1 MLLETLGRIH
11 LQIHPGWDSC
21 VYTAQEEKAFLR
33 DYIWPSLAAHG
44 LDDIEIYIWDH
55 NKERALEWAEAI
67 IDAETD
73 HMVAGIAFHW
83 YSGDHFEAL
92 RMIRERFPE
101 KKLLLSEACIEFSR
115 YSVEDHLANAQK
127 YAHDI
132 IGNLNEGMNVFLDWN
147 LVLNEVGGPNHV
159 QNFCDAPFFFDTDQ
173 KQLIRRELQS
183 YVNHFSHY
191 IENGSVRIGVSRYTD
206 KLEITAFR
214 KGNRIIFV
222 LLNRTGEEIP
232 AFIRLKDSCAG
243 FIAAPNSILTGVI
256 DD

>member
-1 MLLETLGRIH
+1 MHR
-11 LQIHPGWDSC
+11 S
-21 VYTAQEEKAFLR
+21 FL
-33 DYIWPSLAAHG
+33 
-44 LDDIEIYIWDH
+44 
-55 NKERALEWAEAI
+55 
-67 IDAETD
+67 T
-73 HMVAGIAFHW
+73 
-83 YSGDHFEAL
+83 
-92 RMIRERFPE
+92 
-101 KKLLLSEACIEFSR
+101 
-115 YSVEDHLANAQK
+115 
-127 YAHDI
+127 
-132 IGNLNEGMNVFLDWN
+132 
-147 LVLNEVGGPNHV
+147 
-159 QNFCDAPFFFDTDQ
+159 TDQ

-214 KGNRIIFV
+214 KDNRIVFV